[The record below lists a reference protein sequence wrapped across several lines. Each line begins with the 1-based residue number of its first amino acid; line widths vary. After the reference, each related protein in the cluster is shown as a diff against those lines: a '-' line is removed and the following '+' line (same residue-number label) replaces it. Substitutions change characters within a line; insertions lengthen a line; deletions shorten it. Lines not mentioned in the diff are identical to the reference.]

1 MGRNKKVKTPEE
13 HEQYKEK
20 RREQIRVNQRN
31 FRKRKKIM
39 ENLTPSLTQFQKEL
53 QYKGDLSKELKKIGF
68 NFLITL
74 TTKNKLSIKLIN
86 ILVKELKEKIG
97 SIERIFYVIENGKTN
112 HPHIHLMVK
121 TTMDKNQVI
130 KSIKDSWKRGFV
142 DVKTIY
148 SGDGDLTLEEYLMKE
163 VQLYNKEPERW
174 WLI

>member
-1 MGRNKKVKTPEE
+1 MGRNNKVKTPEE
-13 HEQYKEK
+13 HEKYKEK

-39 ENLTPSLTQFQKEL
+39 ENLTSSLTQFQKEL
-53 QYKGDLSKELKKIGF
+53 QYKDDLSKELKKIGF

-86 ILVKELKEKIG
+86 ILVKELKEMIG
-97 SIERIFYVIENGKTN
+97 SIERIFYLIEYGKTN
-112 HPHIHLMVK
+112 HPHIHLLVK

-130 KSIKDSWKRGFV
+130 KSIRDSWKRGFV

>member
-13 HEQYKEK
+13 QEQYIEK
-20 RREQIRVNQRN
+20 RRIQNRINQRN

-53 QYKGDLSKELKKIGF
+53 RYKEDLSKELKKIGF
-68 NFLITL
+68 NFFITL
-74 TTKNKLSIKLIN
+74 TTKNKLSIKLLN
-86 ILVKELKEKIG
+86 ILVKELKEMIG

-112 HPHIHLMVK
+112 HPHLHLLVK
-121 TTMDKNQVI
+121 TKMDKNQVI
-130 KSIKDSWKRGFV
+130 KSIRDNWNRGFI

-148 SGDGDLTLEEYLMKE
+148 SGEGNLTLDEYLVKE

>member
-1 MGRNKKVKTPEE
+1 MGRNNKVKTPEE
-13 HEQYKEK
+13 HEKYKEK

-39 ENLTPSLTQFQKEL
+39 ENLTPTLTQFQKEL
-53 QYKGDLSKELKKIGF
+53 QYKDDLSKELNKIGF
-68 NFLITL
+68 NFFITL

-86 ILVKELKEKIG
+86 KLLKELKDKIG
-97 SIERIFYVIENGKTN
+97 SIERIFYVVEKGKTN
-112 HPHIHLMVK
+112 HPHIHLLIK
-121 TTMDKNQVI
+121 TTMNKNQVI
-130 KSIKDSWKRGFV
+130 KSIRDSWKRGFV